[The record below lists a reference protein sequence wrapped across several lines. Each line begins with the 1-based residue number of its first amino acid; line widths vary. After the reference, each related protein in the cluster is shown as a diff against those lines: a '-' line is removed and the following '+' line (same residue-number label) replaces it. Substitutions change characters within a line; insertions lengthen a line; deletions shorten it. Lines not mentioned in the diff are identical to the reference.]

1 MTRPDPKAKANI
13 VGAGVTKNI
22 WRTIAGGVFFGV
34 LPLLAGW
41 KFNIAGVALTGPAA
55 YAAAAAI
62 GVLLALVVRVSIR
75 RGVRE

>member
-1 MTRPDPKAKANI
+1 M
-13 VGAGVTKNI
+13 VGTGVTKNI
-22 WRTIAGGVFFGV
+22 WRTVAGGVFFGV

-41 KFNIAGVALTGPAA
+41 KFNIAGMALTGPAA

-62 GVLLALVVRVSIR
+62 GVLLALVIRFSMR